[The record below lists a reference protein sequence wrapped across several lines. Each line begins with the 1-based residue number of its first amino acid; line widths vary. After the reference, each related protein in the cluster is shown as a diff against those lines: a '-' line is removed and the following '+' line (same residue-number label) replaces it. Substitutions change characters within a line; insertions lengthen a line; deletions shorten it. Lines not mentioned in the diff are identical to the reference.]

1 MIEEIKRRSD
11 WKEKVDNYKLYTD
24 ALLNLVGEL
33 TNQLQKKLTQENR
46 FKGMAKSYVNS
57 MWDAMEDICPEIPD
71 EEEMIYHRILYL
83 FKKTIQREYSGLV
96 LHRRLSQGDATIT
109 ILLRIL
115 ESINEK
121 ISDDYPWSRK
131 VKTLEKLARKFY
143 DNIKNPRKEV
153 QLADLSEGIKECWR
167 RGKVGRFTT
176 RKLELPDLRRNIL
189 ELDVLENPGERM
201 EVEGEIQGK
210 EVEL

>member
-11 WKEKVDNYKLYTD
+11 WKEKVEDYKLYTD

-33 TNQLQKKLTQENR
+33 VNQLQKKLTQENR
-46 FKGMAKSYVNS
+46 FKGMAKSYINS
-57 MWDAMEDICPEIPD
+57 MWDAMIDICPEISED
-71 EEEMIYHRILYL
+71 EEIAYHRILYL

-109 ILLRIL
+109 ILLRVL
-115 ESINEK
+115 ESITER
-121 ISDDYPWSRK
+121 ISDDYPWVRK
-131 VKTLEKLARKFY
+131 VKTLEKLSRKFY
-143 DNIKNPRKEV
+143 DNIKNPKKEV
-153 QLADLSEGIKECWR
+153 QLVDLSDGIKECWR
-167 RGKVGRFTT
+167 RGKIGRFTT

-201 EVEGEIQGK
+201 EIETEIEGK
-210 EVEL
+210 EVDL

>member
-11 WKEKVDNYKLYTD
+11 WKEKVEDYKLYTD

-57 MWDAMEDICPEIPD
+57 MWDAMEDICPVITD
-71 EEEMIYHRILYL
+71 EEEVIYQKILYL
-83 FKKTIQREYSGLV
+83 FKKTIQREYNALV

-115 ESINEK
+115 ESINER
-121 ISDDYPWSRK
+121 ILDDYPWARK

-143 DNIKNPRKEV
+143 DNIKNPKKEV
-153 QLADLSEGIKECWR
+153 NLLDLYDGIQECWR
-167 RGKVGRFTT
+167 RGKIGRFTT
-176 RKLELPDLRRNIL
+176 RKLELPDLRKNIM
-189 ELDVLENPGERM
+189 ELDILENPGERM
-201 EVEGEIQGK
+201 EISG
-210 EVEL
+210 EVESKEIEL